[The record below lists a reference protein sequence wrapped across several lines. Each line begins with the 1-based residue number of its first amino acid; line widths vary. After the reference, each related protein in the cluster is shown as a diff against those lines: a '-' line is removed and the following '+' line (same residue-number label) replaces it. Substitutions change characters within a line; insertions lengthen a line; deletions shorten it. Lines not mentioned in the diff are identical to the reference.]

1 MNRELTVDFPYEQ
14 LDSWDVAIKGQDKAV
29 EDCLDFNSRLRNW
42 VHSGKPFS
50 QNERARM
57 YVVSWMLWPKFY
69 ESRTETAMA
78 AGIGVSKKV
87 FCSQVSAFRDTFG
100 NLNGLVKKDAA
111 RRVCSALRKQQW
123 RQRRQPTHRRK
134 LDLAK
139 RGQAEKPVSSRRYFE
154 ARPEPAVATPPPGKE
169 SLS

>member
-1 MNRELTVDFPYEQ
+1 MNRELTVDFPYEE
-14 LDSWDVAIKGQDKAV
+14 LDSWDVPIKGQETANKAV

-50 QNERARM
+50 QNERARL

-78 AGIGVSKKV
+78 EGIGVSKKV
-87 FCSQVSAFRDTFG
+87 FCSQVSAFRDEFG
-100 NLNGLVKKDAA
+100 NLNGLVKKDSA

-123 RQRRQPTHRRK
+123 RKRRQSKSKRRPARQAPT
-134 LDLAK
+134 
-139 RGQAEKPVSSRRYFE
+139 
-154 ARPEPAVATPPPGKE
+154 PG
-169 SLS
+169 